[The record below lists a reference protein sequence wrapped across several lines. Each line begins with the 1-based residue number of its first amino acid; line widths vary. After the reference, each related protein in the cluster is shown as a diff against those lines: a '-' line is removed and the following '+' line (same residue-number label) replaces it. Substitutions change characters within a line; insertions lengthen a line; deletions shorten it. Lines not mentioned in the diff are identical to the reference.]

1 MNKEKELLEKLKT
14 LDKDIA
20 RKVYMAKNKGMPY
33 YQIQELCEKIREE
46 SGYNDIKSQYETLC
60 RKNTK
65 KDLIVII
72 VALSVALI
80 ASIIYKFLY

>member
-14 LDKDIA
+14 LDMDIA
-20 RKVYMAKNKGMPY
+20 RKVYTAKNNGMPY

-46 SGYNDIKSQYETLC
+46 TGYNDIKSQYETLC
-60 RKNTK
+60 RNNTK
-65 KDLIVII
+65 RDLIVII
-72 VALSVALI
+72 VALSIALI